1 MDQVTGTGKTQ
12 TQDGQLANRA
22 GHKREFIE
30 PVLLL
35 CLLRTL
41 KYSLKWFLFFI
52 LIPEVRDNS
61 YFQNHLN
68 FRKYW
73 SQIMESIAIIFE
85 PILNMHEFFRLFA
98 GSCDPDWWSIEEGD
112 EDDDFFSFE
121 ENFYCSEECLERG
134 PYQDTLDTKGHATLT
149 GGLCRSI
156 ATKPTSSG
164 KNSSPSPCESPSAG
178 IKDLKR
184 QCRGLGMAASIQ
196 ELIGCPT
203 PRCDGKGHVNGRF
216 ASHRSVYGCPN
227 ANKATRRMRTD
238 SGDQIE
244 VDSDKPR
251 CPTSG
256 CDGSGHKSGL
266 FASHRSLYGCP
277 RRLSTDKDKEGKG
290 SGDENNVRCPTPGCD
305 GTGHRTGLYTSHRS
319 LSGCPIAAAQKQLAR
334 QCISPPGT
342 PTQRRGRPPKYVVV
356 DQKTS
361 PHPSPTSPDSAISS
375 GSSSASDPDTS
386 AKPPSLP
393 RLESTDTPTRF
404 PFPRGTAVKTKL
416 KIPVI
421 NPVPIPPAS
430 SSSMPSVITATAAVA
445 VANAVISGT
454 MTSSQHTPILRVTPP
469 EAETRSPAFPTR
481 TLPSPGHLSSSQS
494 YVIESLGLTP
504 TSPKQTHDCES
515 RVGHTSPDRN
525 ALPRPVAGP
534 SKTSSLNSPLTPPS
548 TSAVHLPGRG
558 GEGLMRGTGRL
569 DRIVESLRVGR
580 SLEVAK
586 EAPDNESDSSSVSG
600 EEEDRRL
607 EDTWHEDS
615 DGSIG
620 KVLTG
625 CPTPDC
631 DGTGHVNGRFA
642 SHRRL
647 SGCPRAMKLVPTS
660 KNPTR
665 NEIGVPL
672 LDVTGQATCPAS
684 MHHTEVYLVVRLQ
697 QNSLSKRARKSS
709 VPQSGAMDLVT
720 SRESTRHIEGC
731 PLAPKL
737 AAAGTDPTGKP
748 ASEKVGPTL
757 SGCPLVSPTEKKILM
772 RQEAESK
779 LFAQA
784 QAHARTSEEREKIV
798 KLRSGRGKQE
808 FEAVKE
814 LDREINTLRSSIEE
828 SERVNEELEDEVE
841 RLENRLASYK
851 EDNAKDRHS
860 NGVLATKLAMLQTRF
875 IASLSHIE
883 IPDISVKLNFDN
895 VDEYVEQL
903 ETMIMSNPEGNRRL
917 ISEVKEAVADFAL

>member
-1 MDQVTGTGKTQ
+1 MEKTNMSYNNH
-12 TQDGQLANRA
+12 DRVDEG
-22 GHKREFIE
+22 IE
-30 PVLLL
+30 DDDSDDSDDDDSDDDDDDDDSEDVDEDMHPPVLSGK
-35 CLLRTL
+35 
-41 KYSLKWFLFFI
+41 KYVCSTC
-52 LIPEVRDNS
+52 R
-61 YFQNHLN
+61 
-68 FRKYW
+68 
-73 SQIMESIAIIFE
+73 
-85 PILNMHEFFRLFA
+85 
-98 GSCDPDWWSIEEGD
+98 EEGD

-121 ENFYCSEECLERG
+121 EKFYCSEECLERG
-134 PYQDTLDTKGHATLT
+134 PYQDTLDTK
-149 GGLCRSI
+149 
-156 ATKPTSSG
+156 SG

-665 NEIGVPL
+665 NEIGTDGRVKEL
-672 LDVTGQATCPAS
+672 LTCPTPGCDGTGHVSGQYAS
-684 MHHTEVYLVVRLQ
+684 HR
-697 QNSLSKRARKSS
+697 SLSGCPLAAKLSQQESQEVKCPTIGCDGSGHITGKYSS
-709 VPQSGAMDLVT
+709 HRSL
-720 SRESTRHIEGC
+720 SGC

-748 ASEKVGPTL
+748 ASEKVGPTCPTPGCDGSGHSSGQFTSHRSL